1 MHKIAILN
9 NRWIFFA
16 AAMPGILLTLMD
28 EFGIHQAIPV
38 ITDNFNATIPESQ
51 WIALGYLL
59 STGALLMPAGRF
71 ADRIG
76 YKRLYFYGLLVF
88 VVGALLSGFAPS
100 LLTLILFKVLQGVA
114 AAMIQAT
121 TIPIIISKFTNDRGK
136 VLGAFGFL
144 MALSAIFGPVIGGGM
159 VTLLSW
165 RAFMFLSVPL
175 GLISIVL
182 AWFILNIFDRD
193 STSVDKIKD
202 KFDWVGVMLST
213 GSLLLLLLT
222 LSKANDFGWGSH
234 FTIVGF
240 IITGVLLV
248 SFIIWESKFEF
259 PLLPLH
265 LFLNG
270 TFLTGQ
276 IGMFLVVLGN
286 SCIFFLLPFYIQD
299 LKGYEAFISGLVI
312 AGLPLGFLVTGPTIG
327 VLSDRYPN
335 GWKIF
340 LPFGLTFSAIS
351 MLLLSILST
360 DSSIWLAFTYCF
372 MMGFGIG
379 FIFMPAQN
387 AIYGI
392 IDQKD
397 QGVVTGFINMV
408 RNSST
413 LTSIAVGTAIVTGIM
428 ASQGYP
434 ASLDAVR
441 EGTIAGI
448 HNSFLSGMTT
458 TFLIGFFVIALG
470 VLITVVSYF
479 LGTRSKPIN
488 RQIV

>member
-175 GLISIVL
+175 GLIAIVL

-327 VLSDRYPN
+327 VLSDRYPS

-340 LPFGLTFSAIS
+340 LPFGLTISAIS

-448 HNSFLSGMTT
+448 YNSFLSGMTT

-470 VLITVVSYF
+470 VLLSVVSYV
-479 LGTRSKPIN
+479 LGRRSKPIN

>member
-1 MHKIAILN
+1 M
-9 NRWIFFA
+9 
-16 AAMPGILLTLMD
+16 
-28 EFGIHQAIPV
+28 
-38 ITDNFNATIPESQ
+38 
-51 WIALGYLL
+51 
-59 STGALLMPAGRF
+59 
-71 ADRIG
+71 
-76 YKRLYFYGLLVF
+76 
-88 VVGALLSGFAPS
+88 
-100 LLTLILFKVLQGVA
+100 
-114 AAMIQAT
+114 
-121 TIPIIISKFTNDRGK
+121 
-136 VLGAFGFL
+136 LGAFGCL
-144 MALSAIFGPVIGGGM
+144 MALSAIFGPVIGGGI

-182 AWFILNIFDRD
+182 AWFVLNIFDRD
-193 STSVDKIKD
+193 STPVDEIKD

-299 LKGYEAFISGLVI
+299 LKGYEAFISGVVI

-327 VLSDRYPN
+327 VLSDRYPS

-340 LPFGLTFSAIS
+340 LPFGLTISAIS

-413 LTSIAVGTAIVTGIM
+413 LTSIAVGTAIVTSIM

-448 HNSFLSGMTT
+448 YNSFLEGMTT

-479 LGTRSKPIN
+479 LGRRSKPIN

>member
-175 GLISIVL
+175 GLIAIVL

-479 LGTRSKPIN
+479 LGRRSKPIN

>member
-193 STSVDKIKD
+193 STSVDEIKD

-479 LGTRSKPIN
+479 LGRRSKPIN

>member
-327 VLSDRYPN
+327 VLSDRYPS

-413 LTSIAVGTAIVTGIM
+413 LTSIAVGTAIVTSVM

-479 LGTRSKPIN
+479 LGRRSKPIN

>member
-175 GLISIVL
+175 GLIAIVL

-299 LKGYEAFISGLVI
+299 LKGFEAFISGLVF

-479 LGTRSKPIN
+479 LGRRSKPIN

>member
-159 VTLLSW
+159 VTQFSW

-175 GLISIVL
+175 GLIAIVL

-222 LSKANDFGWGSH
+222 LSKANDFGWGSP

-340 LPFGLTFSAIS
+340 LPFGLTFGAIS

-448 HNSFLSGMTT
+448 YNSFLSGMTT

>member
-159 VTLLSW
+159 VTQFSW

-175 GLISIVL
+175 GLIAIVL

-340 LPFGLTFSAIS
+340 LPFGLTFGAIS

>member
-175 GLISIVL
+175 GLIAIVL

>member
-76 YKRLYFYGLLVF
+76 YKKLYFYGLLVF

-144 MALSAIFGPVIGGGM
+144 MALSAIFGPVIGGGI

-175 GLISIVL
+175 GLIAIVL

-327 VLSDRYPN
+327 VLSDRYPS

-340 LPFGLTFSAIS
+340 LPFGLTISAIS

-392 IDQKD
+392 INQKD

-413 LTSIAVGTAIVTGIM
+413 LTSIAVGTAIVTSIM

-448 HNSFLSGMTT
+448 YNSFLSGMTI

>member
-159 VTLLSW
+159 VTILSW

-193 STSVDKIKD
+193 STSVDEIKD

-213 GSLLLLLLT
+213 GSLLLLVLT

-479 LGTRSKPIN
+479 LGRRSKPIN

>member
-248 SFIIWESKFEF
+248 SFIIWELKFEF

-479 LGTRSKPIN
+479 LGRRSKPIN

>member
-144 MALSAIFGPVIGGGM
+144 MALSAIFGPVIGGGI

-182 AWFILNIFDRD
+182 AWFVLNIFDRD

-448 HNSFLSGMTT
+448 YNSFLSGMTI

-479 LGTRSKPIN
+479 LGRRSKPIN

>member
-1 MHKIAILN
+1 MHKITILN

-16 AAMPGILLTLMD
+16 AAMPGVLLTLMD

-59 STGALLMPAGRF
+59 STGALLMPAGRL

-76 YKRLYFYGLLVF
+76 YKRLYFVGLIVF
-88 VVGALLSGFAPS
+88 VIGAVFAGFAPS
-100 LLTLILFKVLQGVA
+100 LLSLILFKVLQGVA

-121 TIPIIISKFTNDRGK
+121 TIPIIISKFPNDRGK
-136 VLGAFGFL
+136 ALGAFGFL
-144 MALSAIFGPVIGGGM
+144 MALSAIVGPVIGGGI
-159 VTLLSW
+159 VTLFSW

-182 AWFILNIFDRD
+182 AWFMLNIFESD
-193 STSVDKIKD
+193 SVPREGKKAT
-202 KFDWVGVMLST
+202 FDWVGVMLST

-222 LSKANDFGWGSH
+222 LSKANDFGWGSYV
-234 FTIVGF
+234 TALGF
-240 IITGVLLV
+240 IITGLLLI
-248 SFIIWESKFEF
+248 SFIVWELKYEF

-265 LFLNG
+265 LFING
-270 TFLTGQ
+270 TFLTAQ
-276 IGMFLVVLGN
+276 VGMFLVVLGN
-286 SCIFFLLPFYIQD
+286 SVIFFLMPFYIQD
-299 LKGYEAFISGLVI
+299 VKGYDPFISGLVV
-312 AGLPLGFLVTGPTIG
+312 AGIPFGFLTTGPVLG

-335 GWKIF
+335 GWKLF
-340 LPFGLTFSAIS
+340 LPSGLLIGAIS
-351 MLLLSILST
+351 MLLLSFLT
-360 DSSIWLAFTYCF
+360 MDNSIWYSFLCMYL
-372 MMGFGIG
+372 MGFGIG
-379 FIFMPAQN
+379 FIFIPAQN

-392 IDQKD
+392 IDKKD

-413 LTSIAVGTAIVTGIM
+413 LTSIAVGAAIVTSVM

-441 EGTIAGI
+441 EGTLAGI
-448 HNSFLSGMTT
+448 HNSFMQGMTT
-458 TFLIGFFVIALG
+458 TFLIGFCVIAIG
-470 VLITVVSYF
+470 VLITTVSYF
-479 LGTRSKPIN
+479 LVKQNQPSNG
-488 RQIV
+488 

>member
-100 LLTLILFKVLQGVA
+100 LLSLILFKVLQGVA

-479 LGTRSKPIN
+479 LGRRSKPIN

>member
-1 MHKIAILN
+1 MNKIAILN
-9 NRWIFFA
+9 NRWVFFV

-59 STGALLMPAGRF
+59 STGALLMPAGRL

-88 VVGALLSGFAPS
+88 VFGALLSGFAPS

-136 VLGAFGFL
+136 ALGAFGFL
-144 MALSAIFGPVIGGGM
+144 MALSAIFGPVIGGGI

-182 AWFILNIFDRD
+182 AWFVLNIFDRD
-193 STSVDKIKD
+193 STSVDEIKD

-222 LSKANDFGWGSH
+222 LSKANDFGWGSY
-234 FTIVGF
+234 FTIGGF

-248 SFIIWESKFEF
+248 SFIIWELKFEF

-327 VLSDRYPN
+327 VLSDRYPS

-340 LPFGLTFSAIS
+340 LPFGLTISAIS

-360 DSSIWLAFTYCF
+360 DSSIWLAFIYCF

-392 IDQKD
+392 INQKD

-413 LTSIAVGTAIVTGIM
+413 LTSIAVGTAIVTSVM

-448 HNSFLSGMTT
+448 YNSFLEGMTT

-470 VLITVVSYF
+470 VLLTVVSYV
-479 LGTRSKPIN
+479 LGRRSKPIN

>member
-136 VLGAFGFL
+136 ALGAFGFL
-144 MALSAIFGPVIGGGM
+144 MALSAIFGPVIGGGI

-182 AWFILNIFDRD
+182 AWFILNIFDLLA
-193 STSVDKIKD
+193 KIA
-202 KFDWVGVMLST
+202 LRPRPPYS
-213 GSLLLLLLT
+213 
-222 LSKANDFGWGSH
+222 
-234 FTIVGF
+234 I
-240 IITGVLLV
+240 
-248 SFIIWESKFEF
+248 
-259 PLLPLH
+259 LLPCIETENDMS
-265 LFLNG
+265 LFSKG
-270 TFLTGQ
+270 TF
-276 IGMFLVVLGN
+276 N
-286 SCIFFLLPFYIQD
+286 S
-299 LKGYEAFISGLVI
+299 LKKLI
-312 AGLPLGFLVTGPTIG
+312 
-327 VLSDRYPN
+327 
-335 GWKIF
+335 K
-340 LPFGLTFSAIS
+340 FG
-351 MLLLSILST
+351 
-360 DSSIWLAFTYCF
+360 
-372 MMGFGIG
+372 
-379 FIFMPAQN
+379 
-387 AIYGI
+387 
-392 IDQKD
+392 
-397 QGVVTGFINMV
+397 
-408 RNSST
+408 
-413 LTSIAVGTAIVTGIM
+413 
-428 ASQGYP
+428 
-434 ASLDAVR
+434 
-441 EGTIAGI
+441 
-448 HNSFLSGMTT
+448 
-458 TFLIGFFVIALG
+458 
-470 VLITVVSYF
+470 
-479 LGTRSKPIN
+479 
-488 RQIV
+488 

>member
-448 HNSFLSGMTT
+448 YNSFLSGMTI